1 MTNSSLHY
9 QERKTPISGHMGK
22 GKLPLASAENRGRGY
37 HIPGDTGQS
46 QRENCHAEV
55 RTTRLRASWASI
67 LPPSCSSRPDSISS
81 HWVTESER
89 SPRPYRQVP
98 ILKSHQRK
106 LRFKEDT
113 RLPPRPTSHVSTC
126 HTSHVS
132 TQSHLYCACAVCL
145 AWAPRSGLSV

>member
-1 MTNSSLHY
+1 MSYSW
-9 QERKTPISGHMGK
+9 GHGPK
-22 GKLPLASAENRGRGY
+22 SA
-37 HIPGDTGQS
+37 
-46 QRENCHAEV
+46 ENCHAEV

-126 HTSHVS
+126 HTSHVTRLYS
-132 TQSHLYCACAVCL
+132 EPSLLCMCRVPGMGTQIRFKHVAELFCHAHLSKHAQGRRVD
-145 AWAPRSGLSV
+145 V